1 MQNNYYCLIAGLPEI
16 IIEQNKL
23 SFSLSDFKSELKKI
37 LYKKDHKLI
46 EYLFL
51 TYDNNNVLNLLLKN
65 DKPFEKLGN
74 FSQTDIEAAI
84 ENPYKHPLSVSY
96 FNTFIIN
103 YKNETKLNPNLSW
116 ENQITELYYNYLLK
130 IKNPFL
136 KDWFQFEL
144 NIANIITAFNC
155 KKFNIPFDAELIGD
169 NKIAKHIKNSKS
181 KSKDFGFDDTFDDIS
196 HIHDLLRILDNN
208 NLNLF
213 ERKKNI
219 DLLKWKYLDEKTIFK
234 YFSIEI
240 IISYVIKLRITEK
253 WIKLDKKS
261 GEDMFNKLI
270 NDLETSFEF
279 PEEFS
284 LNYGKK

>member
-23 SFSLSDFKSELKKI
+23 SFSLSDFKLELKNI
-37 LYKKDHKLI
+37 LYKKDYKLI

-65 DKPFEKLGN
+65 DKPFGKSGN
-74 FSQTDIEAAI
+74 FSQADIESAI
-84 ENPYKHPLSVSY
+84 ENPYEHPLPVFY

-116 ENQITELYYNYLLK
+116 ENQITELYYNYLVK

-136 KDWFQFEL
+136 KDWFQLEL
-144 NIANIITAFNC
+144 NLNNIITAFNC
-155 KKFNIPFDAELIGD
+155 KKHNIPFDKELIGD
-169 NKIAKHIKNSKS
+169 NKIAEHIKTGKS
-181 KSKDFGFDDTFDDIS
+181 KSKDFGLSDTFDDIS
-196 HIHDLLRILDNN
+196 YIHDIFRILDNN
-208 NLNLF
+208 NLNLSD
-213 ERKKNI
+213 RKKNI
-219 DLLKWKYLDEKTIFK
+219 DLLKWKYLDEKITFK
-234 YFSIEI
+234 YFSIEV

-253 WIKLDKKS
+253 WIKLDKKT
-261 GEDMFNKLI
+261 GEEMFNKLLK
-270 NDLETSFEF
+270 DLETSFEF